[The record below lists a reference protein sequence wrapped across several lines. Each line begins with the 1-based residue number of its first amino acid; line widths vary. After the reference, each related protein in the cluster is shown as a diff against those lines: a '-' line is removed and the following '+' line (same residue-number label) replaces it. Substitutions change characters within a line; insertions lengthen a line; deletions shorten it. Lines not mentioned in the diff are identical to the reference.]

1 MTSTIGA
8 IKEYETV
15 KVCPLDLMKTS
26 YDEWKIDFYNLIGA
40 STPSLYYLL
49 SSPAGLLRNR
59 PATFLDQDNPTDA
72 EQETLKV
79 YDTKQLQLFSR
90 LMMCLP
96 KQLMLVAQQG
106 QPLWGPNGR
115 EALDR
120 LDEYYHDHDPGY
132 LADLSYSIHN
142 MTFRDYQ
149 NDAELFL
156 YALNHKTGL
165 LLDRAEYAIPIQTK
179 ITILIRALKLD
190 SRFDAIVSKHAVDPY
205 TGEAGYLKASQ
216 TAVTF
221 ARRLRLAQ
229 TPLDAPTPPSRTEH
243 TLNLTDGG
251 TKLTCSNCGKPGH
264 KVETCWQKYPE
275 LRDKTRKRTGKGG
288 GRGKGTTNA
297 LTFGQI

>member
-8 IKEYETV
+8 IKEYESV
-15 KVCPLDLMKTS
+15 KVCHLDLMKTS
-26 YDEWKIDFYNLIGA
+26 YDEWKIDFFNLIGA

-59 PATFLDQDNPTDA
+59 PTSLDPDNPTDD
-72 EQETLKV
+72 EQEALKV
-79 YDTKQLQLFSR
+79 YDTRQLQLFSR

-149 NDAELFL
+149 NDAELWRS
-156 YALNHKTGL
+156 GL
-165 LLDRAEYAIPIQTK
+165 LKSQSDGRD
-179 ITILIRALKLD
+179 IRTSPPASSD
-190 SRFDAIVSKHAVDPY
+190 HA
-205 TGEAGYLKASQ
+205 
-216 TAVTF
+216 
-221 ARRLRLAQ
+221 
-229 TPLDAPTPPSRTEH
+229 
-243 TLNLTDGG
+243 
-251 TKLTCSNCGKPGH
+251 
-264 KVETCWQKYPE
+264 
-275 LRDKTRKRTGKGG
+275 
-288 GRGKGTTNA
+288 
-297 LTFGQI
+297 